1 MINSEEDKGF
11 DKNPTDDVD
20 PDLGNE
26 EDDEEEDVD
35 SWELEEDIEEQ
46 LRFFYFYKSVFTYF
60 CHSSRNTIARFL
72 YFFAIHI
79 DTTAINKPFGFGF

>member
-35 SWELEEDIEEQ
+35 SWELEEDIEE
-46 LRFFYFYKSVFTYF
+46 
-60 CHSSRNTIARFL
+60 
-72 YFFAIHI
+72 
-79 DTTAINKPFGFGF
+79 